1 MKGRPAT
8 KPSGVITLT
17 TDFGTKDAFIG
28 QMKGVILS
36 INKKVN
42 IVDITHEIEPFSIHK
57 ACLLIQEFYRYYP
70 LRTIHICVVDP
81 GVGSMRR
88 GLVIFSR
95 GHFFIGPDNG
105 IFTNIL
111 CSSNDET
118 IVKIS
123 NPKYILRSDS
133 ATFHG
138 RDVFASVAGWL
149 SKGIDI
155 KEFGDVVNDPV
166 ILNLE
171 KPKFDSK
178 AIIGRVVV
186 VDRFGNCI
194 TDIKDFD
201 ISGRQF
207 DVFFR
212 GEPLGIVHYYE
223 QAQQKG
229 LSCIINSSG
238 FLELFVYKANASQLY
253 DIKEGETVTVRF
265 I

>member
-1 MKGRPAT
+1 MKGRPVT

-17 TDFGTKDAFIG
+17 TDFGTKDTFIG

-42 IVDITHEIEPFSIHK
+42 IVDITHEIEPFSVSK
-57 ACLLIQEFYRYYP
+57 ACFLIQEFYRYYP
-70 LRTIHICVVDP
+70 LKTIHICVVDP

-88 GLVIFSR
+88 GLVIFSN

-111 CSSNDET
+111 SSGNDET
-118 IVKIS
+118 IVAIS

-155 KEFGDVVNDPV
+155 KEFGSVVDDPI

-171 KPKFDSK
+171 KPQVDTNM
-178 AIIGRVVV
+178 IIGRVVV
-186 VDRFGNCI
+186 IDRFGNCI
-194 TDIKDFD
+194 TEIKDAD
-201 ISGRQF
+201 TSGRQF
-207 DVFFR
+207 EVFFR
-212 GEPLGIVHYYE
+212 DEPLGLVSYYE
-223 QAQQKG
+223 EAQQKG

-253 DIKEGETVTVRF
+253 DIKEGETVMVRF